1 MSCSSRSSGPHRAT
15 VHKVLG
21 LDLLAFFALLAFS
34 REFRRWYVG
43 FAPRLLSAWLVTL
56 VILAAGFGVA
66 LIACRISSPG
76 DTKSVLFVAAG
87 AFVGTTLGIW
97 CGAPALA
104 GMARVLR
111 GHTKWIATGAFVV
124 CGLTFAALTTFIVT
138 HPEVR
143 GNPWSLQDTV
153 IRAAAVIMG
162 ALTVVSLLG
171 LLTPILLNIS
181 EGRTFP
187 FYVAARHVRSQKS
200 GFLTVISVLSILG
213 VATGSCS
220 VSSAV
225 SVMGGFREDLKH
237 KILGNN
243 AHIVIDTE
251 SKLPIADYAKILEGV
266 RAEPGVLGATPVV
279 HGECMISSTSNLAGV
294 VVKGIDPESIG
305 KVIDLKNNLEVG
317 RFEYLTSP
325 EKLTHLPPDEIIG
338 LDPRGKP
345 FKKGATILFN
355 DEIDP
360 RLDTI
365 KPAIII
371 GRELAKTIHA
381 NVGDEVSLV
390 SPVGDLG
397 PMGFLPRSRKFRVA
411 AIFYSGMYEYDATH
425 VYMTLPSAQEY
436 FQMGSK
442 ISVID
447 IKVQDAEGVENI
459 TTAVR
464 KHVPDATMRTR
475 DWREINKN
483 LFSALTLERYATIVI
498 LSFII
503 LVASFCIICTLL
515 LMVTEKGKEIAILK
529 ALGATDGSILRTF
542 VIEGGI
548 IGAVGTLF
556 GIGASLAFCTG
567 IERFGIRLDP
577 DVYYIDRLPIHV
589 STWDFVLVAAVSVT
603 ICTLITIIPAYFAA
617 KLRPVDGL
625 RYE

>member
-1 MSCSSRSSGPHRAT
+1 M
-15 VHKVLG
+15 
-21 LDLLAFFALLAFS
+21 LLASRDFRAWYWSFA
-34 REFRRWYVG
+34 W
-43 FAPRLLSAWLVTL
+43 RLFSAWLVTIAL
-56 VILAAGFGVA
+56 LGLGFGVG
-66 LIACRISSPG
+66 IVVTRVSSPG
-76 DTKSVLFVAAG
+76 DTKTVLILAGVALVYFTELIFCSAPAVAGVARAVQGRSGRVAAASLALFG
-87 AFVGTTLGIW
+87 LGF
-97 CGAPALA
+97 L
-104 GMARVLR
+104 
-111 GHTKWIATGAFVV
+111 
-124 CGLTFAALTTFIVT
+124 GLSFFILT

-143 GNPWSLQDTV
+143 GTPWSLQDTLV
-153 IRAAAVIMG
+153 RAVAIVTG
-162 ALTVVSLLG
+162 ALALVSLLACV
-171 LLTPILLNIS
+171 TPYVLNS
-181 EGRTFP
+181 LEGRTFP
-187 FYVAARHVRSQKS
+187 FYVATRHVRSQKS
-200 GFLTVISVLSILG
+200 GFITVISTLSILG
-213 VATGSCS
+213 VAVGSCS
-220 VSSAV
+220 VSSAT
-225 SVMGGFREDLKH
+225 SVMGGFREDLKR

-251 SKLPIADYAKILEGV
+251 SKAPLADYGKALDAIRK
-266 RAEPGVLGATPVV
+266 EPGVLGATPVV
-279 HGECMISSTSNLAGV
+279 HGECMISSSSNLAGV
-294 VVKGIDPESIG
+294 IVKGIDPDSIG
-305 KVIDLKNNLEVG
+305 QVIELKNNLEVG

-338 LDPRGKP
+338 TDPRGKP

-355 DEIDP
+355 DEVDP
-360 RLDTI
+360 RNEPV

-390 SPVGDLG
+390 SPIGDLG

-411 AIFYSGMYEYDATH
+411 AVFYSGMYEYDATH
-425 VYMTLPSAQEY
+425 VYMTLPNAQEY
-436 FQMGSK
+436 FQLGNK

-447 IKVQDAEGVENI
+447 IKVQNAENVEAI

-464 KHVPDATMRTR
+464 GHVPVGQMRTR

-529 ALGATDGSILRTF
+529 ALGASDGSILRTF

-548 IGAVGTLF
+548 IGAIGTLF
-556 GIGASLAFCTG
+556 GIAFSLAFCVG

-589 STWDFVLVAAVSVT
+589 SGWDFVLVAAVSVT
-603 ICTLITIIPAYFAA
+603 ICTLITVIPAYFAA